1 MSTAA
6 ATQAVTDVRCS
17 WTHTVEEMSTSTKSQ
32 TKSLKNY
39 SVSLQTLFPSSK
51 TKREKQRV
59 FFVLM
64 LHKMLTN

>member
-1 MSTAA
+1 MSTATA
-6 ATQAVTDVRCS
+6 SQADIDVRCS
-17 WTHTVEEMSTSTKSQ
+17 WAHTVEEMSTSTKSQ

-51 TKREKQRV
+51 TKKEKQRV